1 MALISALYGTNL
13 IESSIQLVVCT
24 VPPTRPLLVSDFNIW
39 CKLCQSILRRP
50 LKAFNGAQGTKN
62 CQLSISDS
70 FSLLKLDFSNGTI
83 ALQYILHQK
92 RIYSAFMTLFVDFKS
107 DKN

>member
-39 CKLCQSILRRP
+39 CKLCQSILRGP

-62 CQLSISDS
+62 CQLSISDR
-70 FSLLKLDFSNGTI
+70 FSLLKLDFSNGII
-83 ALQYILHQK
+83 ALQYITSEEDLQ
-92 RIYSAFMTLFVDFKS
+92 RIYDTIRG
-107 DKN
+107 